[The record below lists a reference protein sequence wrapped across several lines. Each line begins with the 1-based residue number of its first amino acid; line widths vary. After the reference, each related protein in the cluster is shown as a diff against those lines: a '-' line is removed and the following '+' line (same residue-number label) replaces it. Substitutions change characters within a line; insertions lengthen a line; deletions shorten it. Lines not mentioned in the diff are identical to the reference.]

1 MTISRVGPLRSPD
14 TGPELTEKVVH
25 IRRVAKV
32 VKGGRHLRFNALVVV
47 GDGQGGV
54 GAGMGKG
61 VAVPD
66 AVRKGTTIAR
76 KRMVLV
82 PMRGSTIPHQVSAK
96 FGASTV
102 LIKPA
107 SPGAGVIA
115 GGGARAVME
124 AAGIKDV
131 VAKTM
136 GSRNPINVVHAA
148 LAGLQMIQGEQGR
161 ERPTDLPAVQPVYD
175 ADEGA
180 QTSVAEEAVLNGN
193 SVAGESE
200 EAAEIPVAASTRVHL
215 PLEQEARH
223 SVAEPELQQ
232 PRAEETSIEGRAED
246 AGGKPAEASDG

>member
-1 MTISRVGPLRSPD
+1 MTISRVGPLRSLEG
-14 TGPELTEKVVH
+14 GPELTEKVVH

-76 KRMVLV
+76 KRMVVV
-82 PMRGSTIPHQVSAK
+82 PLRGSTIPHQVSAK

-148 LAGLQMIQGEQGR
+148 LAGLQMIQGEQGA
-161 ERPTDLPAVQPVYD
+161 ERLTDLPSVQPVHD
-175 ADEGA
+175 ADAGP
-180 QTSVAEEAVLNGN
+180 QTSVAAEAVLDGN
-193 SVAGESE
+193 TVAEES
-200 EAAEIPVAASTRVHL
+200 AKGAEIPGAASTRVHL
-215 PLEQEARH
+215 PPEQEARH
-223 SVAEPELQQ
+223 SVAEPGVPQ
-232 PRAEETSIEGRAED
+232 PG
-246 AGGKPAEASDG
+246 AGGASTEERAQGLGGQGGEASDG